1 MASDDDRAVFTA
13 KAVYQAATTRTHLA
27 VKDDLSRTNS
37 SAVGMG
43 WLSSSP
49 QPGRRMVLSPLSLR
63 SQPLFPD
70 VLSQPNAAF
79 HPLVERS
86 LSVGSPTRGYR
97 SNTTPEPIQ
106 AGVNDTLCVFTP
118 HLEVS

>member
-27 VKDDLSRTNS
+27 VKDDLSITNG
-37 SAVGMG
+37 SAAGTG
-43 WLSSSP
+43 WLLASP
-49 QPGRRMVLSPLSLR
+49 QPGRRMVLSLLSPDHSL
-63 SQPLFPD
+63 SPD
-70 VLSQPNAAF
+70 VLSRPRAVV
-79 HPLVERS
+79 HPLEHS
-86 LSVGSPTRGYR
+86 FLSVGSPTRGFR